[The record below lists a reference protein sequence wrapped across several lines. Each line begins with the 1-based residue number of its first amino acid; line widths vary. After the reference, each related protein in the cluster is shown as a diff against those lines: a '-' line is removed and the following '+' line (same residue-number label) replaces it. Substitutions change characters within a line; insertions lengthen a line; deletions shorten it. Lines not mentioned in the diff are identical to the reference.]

1 MVRSGR
7 FLTVLLILVL
17 LVPVQAESAGTPVAI
32 PDNALEDAIRRTLRE
47 WDREL
52 TANDLAKLTLLEAQ
66 NAGISDLRGLEHAV
80 NLKKLDLSDNQVAVL
95 DPLKA
100 LTKLEHLN
108 LKWNRITN
116 VTALKNLHKLVYL
129 GLENNEIEDIAP
141 LAGLSGLKRLNLGK
155 NRIRDLSPLS
165 RITGLEQIILYFNG
179 ISNISFLSDLT
190 NLQVANLSD
199 NKITSIRPLVMNLEK
214 GGLSGAFIN
223 LAHNMLDTSAGSPAM
238 KDLRK
243 LTSAG
248 VDVNYGSQIGRKSPP
263 PLPEAAVDTPRNAR
277 GAVRGEVQLAP
288 ESPEAEPMRDNLLLT
303 QLLMVFGAALLVAIM
318 YVVYKLF
325 QLLGKREKMLG

>member
-1 MVRSGR
+1 MRMAR
-7 FLTVLLILVL
+7 FFAVLVVLMLLIPVL
-17 LVPVQAESAGTPVAI
+17 TASAGSPVII
-32 PDNALEDAIRRTLRE
+32 PDKALEDAIRRTLRE

-52 TANDLAKLTLLEAQ
+52 TANDLTKLTLLEAQ

-80 NLKKLDLSDNQVAVL
+80 NLIKLDLSDNQVAVL

-116 VTALKNLHKLVYL
+116 VTALKNLHNLVYL

-179 ISNISFLSDLT
+179 ISNISFLSGLT
-190 NLQVANLSD
+190 RLQVVNLSD

-238 KDLRK
+238 KDLRR

-248 VDVNYGSQIGRKSPP
+248 VDVNYGSQAGRPSAP
-263 PLPEAAVDTPRNAR
+263 PLPQAVADTPRNAR
-277 GAVRGEVQLAP
+277 GSVRGEVQLAP
-288 ESPEAEPMRDNLLLT
+288 ENPEAEPVTDNLLFM
-303 QLLMVFGAALLVAIM
+303 QLLMVFGAALLVAIV
-318 YVVYKLF
+318 YVIYKLL
-325 QLLGKREKMLG
+325 QLLGKQEKIQG